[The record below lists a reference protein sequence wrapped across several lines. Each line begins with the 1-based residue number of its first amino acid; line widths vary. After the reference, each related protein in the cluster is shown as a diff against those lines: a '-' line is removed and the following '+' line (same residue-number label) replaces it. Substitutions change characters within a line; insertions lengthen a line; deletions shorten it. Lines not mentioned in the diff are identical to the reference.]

1 MASRLCGDKKNNAQ
15 KIASCHV
22 CTKIVQILTRPYPVE
37 TRRATSIHDET
48 TTNSEKRISQRD
60 IADMHGWLS
69 VVIGGMKSSVT
80 NFANQNAIPFAWQPR
95 FHDRIIRTTD
105 EINRVA
111 YYIENNVA
119 QWQCDEFF
127 K

>member
-1 MASRLCGDKKNNAQ
+1 M
-15 KIASCHV
+15 
-22 CTKIVQILTRPYPVE
+22 
-37 TRRATSIHDET
+37 
-48 TTNSEKRISQRD
+48 
-60 IADMHGWLS
+60 
-69 VVIGGMKSSVT
+69 IGGMKSSVT

>member
-1 MASRLCGDKKNNAQ
+1 M
-15 KIASCHV
+15 
-22 CTKIVQILTRPYPVE
+22 
-37 TRRATSIHDET
+37 
-48 TTNSEKRISQRD
+48 
-60 IADMHGWLS
+60 
-69 VVIGGMKSSVT
+69 IGGMKSSVT

-111 YYIENNVA
+111 YYIENTVA
-119 QWQCDEFF
+119 QWQCDVFF